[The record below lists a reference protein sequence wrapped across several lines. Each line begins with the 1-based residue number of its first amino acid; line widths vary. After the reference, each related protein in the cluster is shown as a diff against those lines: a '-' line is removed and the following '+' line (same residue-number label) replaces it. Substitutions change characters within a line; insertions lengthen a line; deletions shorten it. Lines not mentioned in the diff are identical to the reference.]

1 MFEDIP
7 NCPKCGNNFA
17 KHDGKICDVRTC
29 WDEEGV
35 KNLDEESG
43 EITEQYSVDIINGID
58 PQDKE
63 QTTKKVRTSTLK
75 LRLDSHGDDDV

>member
-35 KNLDEESG
+35 KNLDEESE
-43 EITEQYSVDIINGID
+43 EIT
-58 PQDKE
+58 
-63 QTTKKVRTSTLK
+63 
-75 LRLDSHGDDDV
+75 